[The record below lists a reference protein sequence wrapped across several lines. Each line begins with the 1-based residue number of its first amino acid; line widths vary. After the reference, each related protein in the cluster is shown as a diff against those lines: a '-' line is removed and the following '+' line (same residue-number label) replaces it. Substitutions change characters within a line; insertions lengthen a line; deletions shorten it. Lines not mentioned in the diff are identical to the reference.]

1 MKQEK
6 PEKSRHI
13 ATLLALLIGALVVP
27 LTARDNEYTL
37 HLYIICVINTI
48 VAASLRSMAKT
59 GQMSI
64 GQAGFMSIGAYTSAI
79 LAVKFQMPVYGAMLL
94 GGVASMVFAVLIG
107 FPLSRIKTVYF
118 VMVTM
123 FLGEIIRLV
132 GFEWRTMTGGATGM
146 EGIPRPGVFPLPG
159 ILQVDF
165 GGKLAFCYLVLFIAL
180 AVLLILYNIDRS
192 HPGTVLSAIGQEESL
207 ASSLGINVAGYKV
220 MILGLGCFFTG
231 LAGAIYAHYMT
242 VLNPDAFGIFTSLY
256 ILIYVVVGG
265 RAFAGP
271 VAGAVLLT
279 LIPELFSSLKEYQPF
294 VFVLVLLLVVFLLPG
309 GLTDL
314 PRRIGPQIR
323 RLIGK
328 GPSHV

>member
-1 MKQEK
+1 MKREI
-6 PEKSRHI
+6 PEKSRQI
-13 ATLLALLIGALVVP
+13 ATLLALLTGALVIP
-27 LTARDNEYTL
+27 LTARGNEYTL

-48 VAASLRSMAKT
+48 AAASLRSMAKT

-79 LAVKFQMPVYGAMLL
+79 LAVKFQVPVYGAMLL
-94 GGVASMVFAVLIG
+94 GGVASMVFAALIG

-118 VMVTM
+118 VTVTM

-146 EGIPRPGVFPLPG
+146 EGIPRPGVFLLPG

-165 GGKLAFCYLVLFIAL
+165 GDKLAFCYLVLFIAL

-220 MILGLGCFFTG
+220 MILCLGCFFTG

-314 PRRIGPQIR
+314 PLRIGPQIR